1 MNETLVFEVIVFL
14 APNENSS
21 AVLNGTLGPQNIYYF
36 DMVDQDREDKFQ
48 QKSLVSTDVTIIT
61 SVQLLT
67 QSEHNLNM
75 I

>member
-48 QKSLVSTDVTIIT
+48 QKSLVSTDATIIT

-67 QSEHNLNM
+67 QSQHNLNM

>member
-36 DMVDQDREDKFQ
+36 DMVGQDREDKFQ
-48 QKSLVSTDVTIIT
+48 QKSLVSTDATIIT

-67 QSEHNLNM
+67 QSQHNLNM